1 MTSND
6 NRWLN
11 TRRASGDDYDASYLR
26 RAAAGENVHGEVDFI
41 QRFGPASVLDAGCG
55 TGRVA
60 RELARRGIEVCGVD
74 LDPGMLGTAQRQA
87 PHLDWRLDDLAVVD
101 AGRRFDLVVMAGNV
115 MIFVTPGTEAGVI
128 ANMARHL
135 NAGGRLIAGFQL
147 QSGRLSIEQ
156 YDELAAEAGLS
167 LVERW
172 ATWDRDT
179 YVAGGSYAVSVH
191 QKPAGDCG
199 FPGLASS
206 SAFEGSFNFNF
217 KRVEFG

>member
-1 MTSND
+1 MTSNE

-11 TRRASGDDYDASYLR
+11 TRRTSGDDYDASYVR

-41 QRFGPASVLDAGCG
+41 QGFNPQSVLDAGCG

-74 LDPGMLGTAQRQA
+74 IDPGMLGTAQQKA
-87 PHLDWRLDDLAVVD
+87 PDLDWRLGDLAMID
-101 AGRRFDLVVMAGNV
+101 AGRRFDLAVMAGNV
-115 MIFVTPGTEAGVI
+115 MIFVTPGTETVVI

-135 NAGGRLIAGFQL
+135 NAGGYLIAGFQL
-147 QSGRLSIEQ
+147 QPAGLSIEH

-172 ATWDRDT
+172 STWDREA

-191 QKPAGDCG
+191 QKPA
-199 FPGLASS
+199 
-206 SAFEGSFNFNF
+206 EG
-217 KRVEFG
+217 